1 MSIELNWG
9 LYLSSLVAQ
18 WYTAARVGNSECQC
32 RCVVEDQRTADPCS
46 SWAQLLREQLDKAP
60 VITGTSLTAAPQIS
74 FTFCFSLFLVGV
86 VVGLTCGIGLSR
98 QFDSRKSA
106 PSGAVP
112 ADVLPAGA
120 VVKYQG
126 PVTPS
131 TKKNNA

>member
-60 VITGTSLTAAPQIS
+60 VAAATSPTAAPQIS

-86 VVGLTCGIGLSR
+86 LVGLTCGIGLSR
-98 QFDSRKSA
+98 HFDTRRSA
-106 PSGAVP
+106 PTGAVP
-112 ADVLPAGA
+112 ADILPAGA

-126 PVTPS
+126 PATPS
-131 TKKNNA
+131 SKRTNA